1 MALLECAGYDIVMV
15 ETVGIGQSETV
26 VAEMV
31 DIFLVLMLPGAG
43 DELQGIKKGVLEL
56 ADMIAVNKTDGENEA
71 KAFEAAKD
79 YISALRLTQPATS
92 NWTPPV
98 VNCSSLTGEGLDEV
112 WEKITDHRKILENSG
127 EWSERRKI
135 QKLKWMWSIVEER
148 LSSDL
153 HDHPSIAEQVPQLE
167 KTVLEGK
174 ISATAAA
181 ERLLE
186 IFRKN

>member
-1 MALLECAGYDIVMV
+1 M
-15 ETVGIGQSETV
+15 
-26 VAEMV
+26 
-31 DIFLVLMLPGAG
+31 
-43 DELQGIKKGVLEL
+43 
-56 ADMIAVNKTDGENEA
+56 
-71 KAFEAAKD
+71 
-79 YISALRLTQPATS
+79 
-92 NWTPPV
+92 
-98 VNCSSLTGEGLDEV
+98 
-112 WEKITDHRKILENSG
+112 WEKIKDHRKILENSG
-127 EWSERRKI
+127 EWIERRKI

-153 HDHPSIAEQVPQLE
+153 HDHPSVTEQVPQLE

>member
-1 MALLECAGYDIVMV
+1 MKYGRKSKIIERFLKI
-15 ETVGIGQSETV
+15 
-26 VAEMV
+26 AE
-31 DIFLVLMLPGAG
+31 
-43 DELQGIKKGVLEL
+43 
-56 ADMIAVNKTDGENEA
+56 
-71 KAFEAAKD
+71 
-79 YISALRLTQPATS
+79 
-92 NWTPPV
+92 
-98 VNCSSLTGEGLDEV
+98 
-112 WEKITDHRKILENSG
+112 SG
-127 EWSERRKI
+127 ERRKI

-153 HDHPSIAEQVPQLE
+153 YDHPSITEQVPQLE